1 MVLNEKITISKWSG
15 TMIRTPAIL
24 TILALAATPALAA
37 TVYKYKDASGN
48 TVYTDE
54 PVDGA
59 EKMDVQPVPTIPAV
73 IPKPTPTPEAEPAAD
88 FTYNKMTIIIPTD
101 GEHFINN
108 GGQVKVQVALSPAL
122 RKTDK
127 LQLIFNGAPHGSPQ
141 KGTTFDLSNLDRG
154 EYVAQVSALDN
165 HGKEVG
171 KSDSV
176 TFYVK
181 RSAVGGPKKQPKN

>member
-1 MVLNEKITISKWSG
+1 
-15 TMIRTPAIL
+15 MIRTPAIL
-24 TILALAATPALAA
+24 AILALAATPTLAA
-37 TVYKYKDASGN
+37 TVYKYKDPSGN
-48 TVYTDE
+48 TVFTDE
-54 PVDGA
+54 PVEGA
-59 EKMDVQPVPTIPAV
+59 EKMDVQPVPTIPAI
-73 IPKPTPTPEAEPAAD
+73 IPKVEPTPETAPAAE
-88 FTYNKMTIIIPTD
+88 FAYNKMTIIIPSD

-108 GGQVKVQVALSPAL
+108 SGQVTVQVALSPNL

-127 LQLIFNGAPHGSPQ
+127 LQLVFNGTPYGKPQ
-141 KGTTFDLSNLDRG
+141 NGTTFKLNNLDRG
-154 EYVAQVSALDN
+154 EYVAQVSAIDN